1 MTAGDYHYVSHWRVR
16 GTVDEV
22 TAVFNEPREL
32 PRWWPAVYLEVNV
45 LDPGDE
51 NQLGYTCE
59 CVSKGF
65 LPYTI
70 RWRSTTTEVRR
81 PYGFTIAADGDFIGG
96 GDWRFTQDGDWVDM
110 VYDWR
115 VGVGKRLLRYGAF
128 ALRPLYEMNHCWA
141 MRKGE
146 QSLQLELDRRRA
158 ATTQARAAIPAPP
171 GPVPRWPFVAVTI
184 ATLGA
189 GGLIGRGVRQL
200 LAGSAE
206 AADRARPTLSR
217 ALGRVGLLG
226 LGAGLAW
233 VAGRALARR
242 ATVSPADVPGRRR
255 APSVGGYPVVGALPQ
270 LQQDP
275 LRFLTEAARTYGDV
289 VRIPVGPLSIYLLSH
304 PEHARRVLEDNLGNY
319 ARGRAFRRSSELLG
333 SNVFNL
339 EGAAWQRQRRLL
351 EPVFDHGH
359 VQSYADV
366 ITGAT
371 IEMLDRWDV
380 ARRVGHTLDIEAE
393 LRQLSARIAIEVV
406 FGPPVREEVAPFSE
420 ALIRAASIFDT
431 RIVSMLPIPL
441 SVPTPANRRAVQL
454 RQALDTRVYRHIQA
468 ARAHPPDGPT
478 LLGALL
484 GARHADT
491 SAGMTD
497 KQLRDEI
504 TMTVTAGYVQPALVL
519 AWTGALLAQSPVVT
533 ARLRDELAAVLGGR
547 APTATDLPKLAY
559 ASMVVQEALRLYPPT
574 WAIAR
579 SALAADELSGIEVPA
594 GADVILSVYGL
605 HRHPD
610 FWEDPER
617 FDPERFQSAR
627 AAARPPYAYLPFS
640 GGPHSCLGA
649 DYAPMVM
656 TLVLAQIVQRFD
668 LHLLPGQ
675 DLRPVGGAQLRPRNG
690 LLVTLEEV
698 S

>member
-1 MTAGDYHYVSHWRVR
+1 MTAGDYHFVSHWRVR

-22 TAVFNEPREL
+22 TDVFSDPREL
-32 PRWWPAVYLEVNV
+32 PRWWPAVYLEANV

-51 NQLGYTCE
+51 NELGYTCE
-59 CVSKGF
+59 YHSKGF

-81 PYGFTIAADGDFIGG
+81 PYGFTITADGDFIGR

-115 VGVGKRLLRYGAF
+115 VSVGKPLLRYGAF
-128 ALRPLYEMNHCWA
+128 ALRPLYEMNHRWA
-141 MRKGE
+141 MRTGE

-158 ATTQARAAIPAPP
+158 ATAEARTTIAAPP
-171 GPVPRWPFVAVTI
+171 GPVPRWPFVAATI

-189 GGLIGRGVRQL
+189 GGLVWRGVRKPP
-200 LAGSAE
+200 AGSAK
-206 AADRARPTLSR
+206 AAARVRPPTPH

-242 ATVSPADVPGRRR
+242 ATVPQEGASGRRR
-255 APSVGGYPVVGALPQ
+255 APSVPGYPVVGALPQ

-275 LRFLTEAARTYGDV
+275 LRFFTEAARTYGDV
-289 VRIPVGPLSIYLLSH
+289 VRIPVGPLSIYVLSH
-304 PEHARRVLEDNLGNY
+304 PEHARRVLEDNVGNY

-351 EPVFDHGH
+351 EPVFDHSQI
-359 VQSYADV
+359 QSYADAV
-366 ITGAT
+366 TGAT
-371 IEMLDRWDV
+371 TEMLDRWDA
-380 ARRVGHTLDIEAE
+380 ARAVGRTLDIEAE
-393 LRQLSARIAIEVV
+393 LRELSAIIALEVI
-406 FGPPVREEVAPFSE
+406 FGPTVRVEAAAFSE
-420 ALIRAASIFDT
+420 DLIRAASIFDD
-431 RIVSMLPIPL
+431 RIVAMLPIPL
-441 SVPTPANRRAVQL
+441 SVPTPANRRAVRL

-468 ARAHPPDGPT
+468 AHAHPPDGPT
-478 LLGALL
+478 LLGTLL
-484 GARHADT
+484 DVRHADT
-491 SAGMTD
+491 GAGMSD

-504 TMTVTAGYVQPALVL
+504 TMTLTAGYVQPALVL
-519 AWTGALLAQSPVVT
+519 AWTGALLAQAPAAT

-547 APTATDLPKLAY
+547 APTAADLPKLAY
-559 ASMVVQEALRLYPPT
+559 TSMVLQEALRLYPPT

-579 SALAADELSGIEVPA
+579 AAVGADELSGIEVPA
-594 GADVILSVYGL
+594 GSDVILTVYGI

-617 FDPERFQSAR
+617 FDPERFEPAR
-627 AAARPPYAYLPFS
+627 AAARPPYAYLAFS

-649 DYAPMVM
+649 HYAPLVM
-656 TLVLAQIVQRFD
+656 TLVLAQVVQRFD

-675 DLRPVGGAQLRPRNG
+675 DLHPVGGAQLRPRNG